1 MNCDDARRLIAAY
14 SDGELDLVRSL
25 DVEEHLRGCDSC
37 ALARENLRALKQ
49 AAHSAYFRA
58 PDDLRENVLAAVR
71 AADRIPQNVMVRRA
85 SRSWITAGLG
95 LAAGIL
101 LGFFVGQNLYRQSR
115 EQTLL
120 AELTDS
126 HVRSLIGTHLTDVIS
141 SDQHTVRPWFEG
153 KLDFA
158 PPVED
163 LSGQGFPLVGARV
176 EYIDGRAVAALV
188 YERRKHFINLFVW
201 PAEAGSQ
208 EVKEEKPQRGY
219 NIIRWRA
226 AGMNYSAVSEIAE
239 DDLRKFAAAFSD
251 AMISPR

>member
-1 MNCDDARRLIAAY
+1 MNCEDARRLIGAY
-14 SDGELDLVRSL
+14 SDGELDLVRNL
-25 DVEEHLRGCDSC
+25 EVEEHLRGCDSC
-37 ALARENLRALKQ
+37 AWTRENLRALKQ
-49 AAHSAYFRA
+49 AAQSAYFPA
-58 PDDLRENVLAAVR
+58 PDGLRESVLAAVR
-71 AADRIPQNVMVRRA
+71 AADRIPQNVVVRRA

-126 HVRSLIGTHLTDVIS
+126 HVRSLIGAHLTDVVS

-163 LSGQGFPLVGARV
+163 LSSQGFPLVGGRV

-201 PAEAGSQ
+201 PTAAGSQ
-208 EVKEEKPQRGY
+208 DVKGEKAQRGY
-219 NIIRWRA
+219 NIVRWRS
-226 AGMNYSAVSEIAE
+226 AGMNYSAISEIAE

-251 AMISPR
+251 AAISPP